1 MTKILMIEDD
11 FMIAESS
18 MTLLK
23 YQQYDVEWVNNG
35 IDGLKRLSQDK
46 FNIVL
51 LDLGLPMM
59 DGMQVLKQIRQRSGL
74 PVLIISARDQLQNR
88 VDGLNQGADDYLIKP
103 YEFDELVARIQ
114 ALLRRSGSLNSQIIS
129 QESAILKNGEV
140 TLDVEQHIATLKGAT
155 VDLSNREWAIL
166 IPLMTHPNKIFSKSN
181 LEDKLYAFDSEINSN
196 TIEVYV
202 HHIRSK
208 LGKDIIRTIRGLGY
222 RLGQAQKAEQYG
234 NAIFIKKAFNP
245 LYLNF
250 QYFIRLRIGVFCL

>member
-1 MTKILMIEDD
+1 
-11 FMIAESS
+11 MIAESS
-18 MTLLK
+18 KTLLK
-23 YQQYDVEWVNNG
+23 YQGFDVEWVNNG
-35 IDGLKRLSQDK
+35 LDGLKLISEKQFDL
-46 FNIVL
+46 VL

-103 YEFDELVARIQ
+103 YEFDELVARIH
-114 ALLRRSGSLNSQIIS
+114 ALLRRSGDAAKEVMGQSSNL
-129 QESAILKNGEV
+129 LKNGEIV
-140 TLDVEQHIATLKGAT
+140 LDVEQHIATLKGEP
-155 VDLSNREWAIL
+155 VELSNREWAIL
-166 IPLMTHPNKIFSKSN
+166 IPLMTHPNKIFSKAN

-222 RLGQAQKAEQYG
+222 RLGQAHKAE
-234 NAIFIKKAFNP
+234 
-245 LYLNF
+245 
-250 QYFIRLRIGVFCL
+250 

>member
-18 MTLLK
+18 KTLLK
-23 YQQYDVEWVNNG
+23 YQGFDVEWVNNG
-35 IDGLKRLSQDK
+35 LDGLKLISEKQFDL
-46 FNIVL
+46 VL

-88 VDGLNQGADDYLIKP
+88 VEGLNQGADDYLIKP
-103 YEFDELVARIQ
+103 YEFEELVARIH
-114 ALLRRSGSLNSQIIS
+114 ALLRRTGDNAKETMGQASNL
-129 QESAILKNGEV
+129 LKNGEIV
-140 TLDVEQHIATLKGAT
+140 LDVEQHIATLKGEP
-155 VDLSNREWAIL
+155 VELSNREWAIL

-222 RLGQAQKAEQYG
+222 RLGQAHKAE
-234 NAIFIKKAFNP
+234 
-245 LYLNF
+245 
-250 QYFIRLRIGVFCL
+250 